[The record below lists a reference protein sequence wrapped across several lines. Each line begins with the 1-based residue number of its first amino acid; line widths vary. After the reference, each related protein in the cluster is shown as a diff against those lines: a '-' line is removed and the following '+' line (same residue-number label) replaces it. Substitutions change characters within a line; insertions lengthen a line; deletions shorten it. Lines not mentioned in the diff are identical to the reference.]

1 MVFCSCRQSVSRLN
15 VLCIKRC
22 SSGCLGCY
30 EFLQSYCCLPTR
42 LEYDDHSPLTS
53 KHFNAE
59 NCCSLCKLWRW
70 LQQVIACFQ
79 SKSCKSVLRSTC
91 FKEHGSYIGG
101 NASPFLV
108 CVALSVCATARLLVS
123 KTKNYR
129 KLWQSVDSSAAGG
142 GMEQWVQGVVLGGL
156 VGTAGS
162 HTSISVGR
170 RDWERTDRDWSC
182 TTQYWMYVEV

>member
-1 MVFCSCRQSVSRLN
+1 MTASVVFCSCRQSVSRLN

-30 EFLQSYCCLPTR
+30 EFLQSYCCLSTR
-42 LEYDDHSPLTS
+42 LEYPDHSPLTS

-59 NCCSLCKLWRW
+59 NCCSLCKSGSY
-70 LQQVIACFQ
+70 QVIACFQ
-79 SKSCKSVLRSTC
+79 SKSCKPVLRSTC

-123 KTKNYR
+123 KTRNYR
-129 KLWQSVDSSAAGG
+129 KLWQSVDRLSCRGRDGA
-142 GMEQWVQGVVLGGL
+142 VGVVLGGGG
-156 VGTAGS
+156 VS
-162 HTSISVGR
+162 WHC
-170 RDWERTDRDWSC
+170 W
-182 TTQYWMYVEV
+182 